1 MIKKRTTKQNSIQKT
16 YPGYEELSN
25 FNSVLNKYNQY
36 LIAKFIGG
44 SRYTSG
50 KTVLDFGAGLG
61 SLADLWL
68 YHVGTKPD
76 CVEIDEEFQKELRNK
91 GFVVYSVLEDIPF
104 KYDIVYSSNVLEHIE
119 QDFAAISNFKRVM
132 KSSSIVLVYVPA
144 LQFLFSDLDQ
154 KVGHYRRYSKSDLVA
169 KFEGN
174 GFEIV
179 SCDFVDSIG
188 VIASLAI
195 KFFGWRS
202 VLNIGSIR
210 SIKFYDRFIF
220 PLSTF
225 FDRLGLQKVIG
236 KNLFLVARIRAEGLH
251 D

>member
-1 MIKKRTTKQNSIQKT
+1 MIKKRTTKQDSIQKT
-16 YPGYEELSN
+16 YPGYEELLN
-25 FNSVLNKYNQY
+25 FDSALKKYNEY
-36 LIAKFIGG
+36 LVEKFIES

-50 KTVLDFGAGLG
+50 KSVLDFGAGLG

-68 YHVGTKPD
+68 YHESMKPD
-76 CVEIDEEFQKELRNK
+76 CVEIDEDFQKELRNK
-91 GFVVYSVLEDIPF
+91 GFIVYSDIGDVPF

-119 QDFAAISNFKRVM
+119 QDFDAISNFKRVM
-132 KSSSIVLVYVPA
+132 KSSSIAVVYVPA

-174 GFEIV
+174 GFEII

-195 KFFGWRS
+195 KFLGWRR

-210 SIKFYDRFIF
+210 SVKFYDRFIF
-220 PLSTF
+220 PLSIF
-225 FDRLGLQKVIG
+225 LDRLGMQKVMG
-236 KNLFLVARIRAEGLH
+236 KNLFLVARIGAEGLH
-251 D
+251 E